1 MYEQE
6 HVRASQFPY
15 GEVIRQVLPQTKV
28 FVDDDDVRKVFRLGL
43 RISGIELSPE
53 GQSVLLGRTST
64 KVERKN
70 FAHADVRGH
79 DKPARVATMAIGAD
93 APARRASLIFFH
105 FR

>member
-43 RISGIELSPE
+43 RISGI
-53 GQSVLLGRTST
+53 
-64 KVERKN
+64 
-70 FAHADVRGH
+70 
-79 DKPARVATMAIGAD
+79 
-93 APARRASLIFFH
+93 
-105 FR
+105 